1 MPARVAGA
9 TRASSRQRITA
20 TTATIAPRVRTRS
33 SSRWRP
39 SSSDEAMP
47 STISGAASSGLTSS
61 HPNPAR
67 IHATWTSCGRSG
79 RSSTAR
85 QPAEAEPGDRNSN
98 IGNPV
103 VQTLAGRVCRS
114 LRMACL
120 PPCSEAERLGDQ
132 DDGDPARAI
141 MVDDQRLGEHASGKA
156 GALHAR
162 VFPGQAVLAQAA
174 QALIKVADQL
184 LVADDEDD
192 LAGGIGVG
200 A

>member
-1 MPARVAGA
+1 MPSRWQMSSTFLAWKSAGSARPSTAY
-9 TRASSRQRITA
+9 TREHCHSPRARRSGPPIRIQWQVDAWAAWIISASSA
-20 TTATIAPRVRTRS
+20 SVLVS
-33 SSRWRP
+33 SS
-39 SSSDEAMP
+39 SSVQ
-47 STISGAASSGLTSS
+47 TRLNRAAASCRSAAGSSSGLS
-61 HPNPAR
+61 
-67 IHATWTSCGRSG
+67 
-79 RSSTAR
+79 
-85 QPAEAEPGDRNSN
+85 
-98 IGNPV
+98 
-103 VQTLAGRVCRS
+103 LA

-141 MVDDQRLGEHASGKA
+141 MVDDQRLGEHASRKA

-162 VFPGQAVLAQAA
+162 VFPGQAVLAEAA
-174 QALIKVADQL
+174 QALIEVADQL